1 MHTAPALSTS
11 HPRPGDAAQRVR
23 NARPDLSTDAPAFR
37 AAVVLLA
44 GPELRFNID
53 RIATRCALPRPWV
66 AACVRR
72 LVDNGVWVVGRAEY
86 PWRGP
91 DDPRFWNDAAVAEG
105 RLLRRARDGGGVEWA
120 PAGAWEK
127 AYDFVGPQSDPGG
140 ALLYFDAAPEC
151 AGPEGSAPE
160 ADAPGIG
167 TVDQAGSASPAVP
180 GAAARPS
187 AGSTPDPTRAGGV
200 AVEHA
205 PVPVSFPALAGAGD
219 GWLGMPASDDRMLAG
234 VGAGSGAPEL
244 FPGADWLH

>member
-1 MHTAPALSTS
+1 MHSAPALSTS
-11 HPRPGDAAQRVR
+11 HTRPCDAAQRVR

-120 PAGAWEK
+120 PPGAWEK

-140 ALLYFDAAPEC
+140 ALLYFDATPEC
-151 AGPEGSAPE
+151 IGPGPSAPVVE
-160 ADAPGIG
+160 PPEI
-167 TVDQAGSASPAVP
+167 
-180 GAAARPS
+180 AAAERPRPVS
-187 AGSTPDPTRAGGV
+187 AAASTPARVTAMPEPTRAGG
-200 AVEHA
+200 AGAERA
-205 PVPVSFPALAGAGD
+205 PVPVSFPALPGAGD
-219 GWLGMPASDDRMLAG
+219 AWLGMQAPDDRMLAG
-234 VGAGSGAPEL
+234 VGAGSGPPVL